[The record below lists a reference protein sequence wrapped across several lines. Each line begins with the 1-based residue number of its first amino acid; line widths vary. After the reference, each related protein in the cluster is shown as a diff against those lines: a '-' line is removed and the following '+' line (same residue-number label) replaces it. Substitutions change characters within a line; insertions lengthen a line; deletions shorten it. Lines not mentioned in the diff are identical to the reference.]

1 MEPRSSSDAAEEPP
15 QSVTVLDPRWHRLVR
30 DPVRIV
36 RAALGGVSAQ
46 VVLADDRTLK
56 ALNARYRPHG
66 PIGSNRPTNVL
77 TFDATRE
84 IVLASGTVA
93 REARAARRSPAH
105 HLAHLVV
112 HGALHLEGHLHD
124 GPGEARRMEMAE
136 ARRLARFGVPNP
148 WKPRA

>member
-1 MEPRSSSDAAEEPP
+1 MEPRSSSEAADEPP
-15 QSVTVLDPRWHRLVR
+15 QSVTVLDPRWYRLVR
-30 DPVRIV
+30 DPVRLA
-36 RAALGGVSAQ
+36 RAALGDVPAR

-56 ALNARYRPHG
+56 ALNARHRPHG
-66 PIGSNRPTNVL
+66 PVGSNRPTNVL

-93 REARAARRSPAH
+93 REAREARRSTAH

-112 HGALHLEGHLHD
+112 HGALHLEGYLHD
-124 GPGEARRMEMAE
+124 APGEARRMEMAE
-136 ARRLARFGVPNP
+136 AWRLARLGVPNP